1 MKKRLLVVSAAIL
14 LSGCSLNKQFVRSV
28 DDYTK
33 VILPEYRTYVQ
44 SDSTLD
50 EDTKRIRS
58 QTADRFQLL
67 VDDAKKSEGVK

>member
-1 MKKRLLVVSAAIL
+1 MRKLLVSVAVLGLVA
-14 LSGCSLNKQFVRSV
+14 GCSLNVQFVRSV
-28 DDYTK
+28 DEYTK

-44 SDSTLD
+44 KDTTLD

-67 VDDAKKSEGVK
+67 IDDAKKPEAK

>member
-1 MKKRLLVVSAAIL
+1 MRRLLVSVAVLGLVA
-14 LSGCSLNKQFVRSV
+14 GCSLNRQFVRSV
-28 DDYTK
+28 DEYTK

-44 SDSTLD
+44 KDTTLD

-67 VDDAKKSEGVK
+67 IDDAKKPEAK